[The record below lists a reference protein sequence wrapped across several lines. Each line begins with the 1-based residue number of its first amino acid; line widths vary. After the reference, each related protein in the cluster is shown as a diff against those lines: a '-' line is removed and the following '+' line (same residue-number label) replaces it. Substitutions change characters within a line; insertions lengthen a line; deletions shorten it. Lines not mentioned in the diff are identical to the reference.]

1 MRRDLPQLEQRRPA
15 LPNLFKCLRLPRSVI
30 DIVEILDYFAWC
42 ASCRRNRFAS
52 RDAPAERT
60 HINRDGSPLAAYS
73 VAESDR
79 LSYPFL
85 G

>member
-1 MRRDLPQLEQRRPA
+1 MRRNLPQFEQRRPA
-15 LPNLFKCLRLPRSVI
+15 LPNLFKCLRLPRSVV
-30 DIVEILDYFAWC
+30 DIVEVLDYFARC
-42 ASCRRNRFAS
+42 ASRRRNSFAS
-52 RDAPAERT
+52 RDAAAERT
-60 HINRDGSPLAAYS
+60 CINRDGSPLAAYS